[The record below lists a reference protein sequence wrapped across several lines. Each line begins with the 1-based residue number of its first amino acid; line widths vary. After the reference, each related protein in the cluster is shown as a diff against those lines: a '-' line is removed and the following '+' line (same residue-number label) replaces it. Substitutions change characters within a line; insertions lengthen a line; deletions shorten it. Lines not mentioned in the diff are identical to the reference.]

1 MTEMFIGPITQDWV
15 NAYAH
20 VSGDDNPLHIR
31 QDGPTIVHGALLAAL
46 AERFVRHVL
55 PSIEILSFRCRFV
68 RPVPVGSG
76 VVFRLGVQRQIVEQE
91 LTAIEQKVLLFVP
104 GNRLAMLGECRYLP
118 KP

>member
-1 MTEMFIGPITQDWV
+1 MTELFIGPITQDWV
-15 NAYAH
+15 HAYAH

-46 AERFVRHVL
+46 AERFVMHVL
-55 PSIEILSFRCRFV
+55 PGIEILSLRYRFV
-68 RPVPVGSG
+68 TPVPVGSG

-91 LTAIEQKVLLFVP
+91 RTAIEQKVLASIP
-104 GNRLAMLGECRYLP
+104 GSRPAMLAECRYLP